1 MSLVILMK
9 NNNKYPFANEVKEM
23 KDNFKRM
30 IDSMSDADFL
40 DFLDYINSIANSF
53 DDYEDYEDYD
63 EELWSGD
70 EDWEDEAAK
79 FYGYNPGEIQEDD
92 GLPF

>member
-9 NNNKYPFANEVKEM
+9 NNKNKYPFANEVKEM
-23 KDNFKRM
+23 KDNFKKM

-40 DFLDYINSIANSF
+40 NFIEYLNYCSQLPDEDFN
-53 DDYEDYEDYD
+53 

-70 EDWEDEAAK
+70 EGWEDEAAK
-79 FYGYNPGEIQEDD
+79 FYGYNLDDIQEDD
-92 GLPF
+92 SLPF

>member
-1 MSLVILMK
+1 MK

-40 DFLDYINSIANSF
+40 DFLNYINSIANSF
-53 DDYEDYEDYD
+53 DNDEDYD

-70 EDWEDEAAK
+70 EGWEDEAAK
-79 FYGYNPGEIQEDD
+79 LYGYNPDEIQEDD
-92 GLPF
+92 SLPF

>member
-40 DFLDYINSIANSF
+40 DFLDCINTLATSF
-53 DDYEDYEDYD
+53 DEDYD
-63 EELWSGD
+63 EELWTGD
-70 EDWEDEAAK
+70 EGWEDEAAK
-79 FYGYNPGEIQEDD
+79 FYGYNPDELKEDD
-92 GLPF
+92 SLPL

>member
-1 MSLVILMK
+1 MK

-23 KDNFKRM
+23 KDNFKKM

-40 DFLDYINSIANSF
+40 DFLDYINSMANTF
-53 DDYEDYEDYD
+53 DDDEDYN

-70 EDWEDEAAK
+70 EGWEDEAAK
-79 FYGYNPGEIQEDD
+79 FYGYNPDDIQEDD
-92 GLPF
+92 SLPF